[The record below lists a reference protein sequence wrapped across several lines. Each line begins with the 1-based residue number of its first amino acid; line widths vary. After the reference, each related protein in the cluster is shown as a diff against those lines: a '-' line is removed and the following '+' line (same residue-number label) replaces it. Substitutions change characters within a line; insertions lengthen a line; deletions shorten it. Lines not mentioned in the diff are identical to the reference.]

1 MPCILSEL
9 WDIIHINFNNFDV
22 LSYILMLLWLLC
34 RESYAETLRQQE
46 EKRKQRMEMER
57 RYEQEYHE
65 RQLMES
71 KCQISVFSWARSET
85 VSVC

>member
-1 MPCILSEL
+1 MSPCPASCLSSETL
-9 WDIIHINFNNFDV
+9 YKNFNNFDV
-22 LSYILMLLWLLC
+22 LLYSLMLLWLLY

-71 KCQISVFSWARSET
+71 KCQISVFS
-85 VSVC
+85 

>member
-1 MPCILSEL
+1 
-9 WDIIHINFNNFDV
+9 
-22 LSYILMLLWLLC
+22 MLLWLLC

-71 KCQISVFSWARSET
+71 KCQIAVLPCTHCET
-85 VSVC
+85 VSVCWGDF